1 MDDPAAQR
9 YTQEEFQ
16 QLVDAL
22 RGNADKLLDGDGH
35 TLMSVSF
42 YLDLGVPEVFACPYW
57 GWNQAGTG
65 KHAIFVDGETVE
77 GLYGI
82 HNLDWLYGIAKV
94 LGAFSTHPKY
104 GGRGYQA
111 RAICE
116 GIVDALKLLEPMEAT
131 AEA

>member
-1 MDDPAAQR
+1 METKR
-9 YTQEEFQ
+9 YTQKEFQ

-22 RGNADKLLDGDGH
+22 RENADKLLDGDGH
-35 TLMSVSF
+35 TLMSANF
-42 YLDLGVPEVFACPYW
+42 YLDLGVPEVFVCPYW
-57 GWNQAGTG
+57 RWNEAGTG

-94 LGAFSTHPKY
+94 LDAKYKSY
-104 GGRGYQA
+104 GGRGSQA

-116 GIVDALKLLEPMEAT
+116 GIINALKLLEPMEAT
-131 AEA
+131 TKA